1 MYMYVIISIYMWLI
15 SCAICLY
22 GLDTHAVHSI
32 DLVKLRLISAKS
44 HLRMSRRMGM
54 YWMKMWKM
62 MWIQMRMT
70 KTFRYQVF
78 FLCAYV
84 CLLPNASLGM
94 YFSCM
99 VEV

>member
-1 MYMYVIISIYMWLI
+1 MYKYVIMSIYMWLI

-54 YWMKMWKM
+54 YWMRVYWMKMWKM
-62 MWIQMRMT
+62 MLIQMRMT
-70 KTFRYQVF
+70 KPFRYQSSFYVPM
-78 FLCAYV
+78 YV
-84 CLLPNASLGM
+84 CYLMLH
-94 YFSCM
+94 
-99 VEV
+99 